1 MDSDIPQES
10 VEETPPEPPR
20 DVVDVRFRVAGR
32 AGAFDAGQHE
42 LLMNDLVVVQTER
55 GPELGEVIGHP
66 RPRWPNEADAA
77 LPRVLRRADDRDLSR
92 ADHNRAQEQRAYG
105 AFASLAAKHRLDA
118 KLIRVDYR
126 FDGGKAVFYFMAASR
141 IDFRGLVRDLAQT
154 LHTRVE
160 MRQIGDRD
168 ETRLIGGVGPCGREL
183 CCSSWLREFAAVSV
197 KMAKEQDLS
206 LNPSKLAGMCGRLK
220 CCLRYEYDTY
230 LSLRRGLPRVGKKVR
245 TVKGDGEVVK
255 HLTLKQHVLLRRD
268 EDGLIVECS
277 LEDLVERRAD
287 APPES

>member
-1 MDSDIPQES
+1 METDLPKDSGSEALAA
-10 VEETPPEPPR
+10 EPVR

-32 AGAFDAGQHE
+32 AGAYDAGSLE
-42 LLMNDLVVVQTER
+42 LAMHDLVVVQTER
-55 GPELGEVIGHP
+55 GPELGEVTGHV
-66 RPRWPNEADAA
+66 RPRWPNEQGR

-92 ADHNRAQEQRAYG
+92 ADYNRAQERRAQG
-105 AFASLAAKHRLDA
+105 AFVSLAARHRLDA

-126 FDGGKAVFYFMAASR
+126 FDGGKAVFYFMAQSR
-141 IDFRGLVRDLAQT
+141 IDFRGLVRDLAQA
-154 LHTRVE
+154 LHTRIE

-230 LSLRRGLPRVGKKVR
+230 LSLRRGLPGIGKKVKS
-245 TVKGDGEVVK
+245 VKGDGEVVK

-268 EDGLIVECS
+268 EDGLVVECS
-277 LEDLVERRAD
+277 LEDLVGRRPD
-287 APPES
+287 TGS